1 MIDLKSIIKRCFEGY
16 SVEPYF
22 SRNENAIHNFLN
34 MNVPVYKDTFEIPVF
49 LLEKLSLSNSPIT
62 SGMIDSFTV
71 RLNNIGAK
79 STYKSLPSKIRD
91 VLNRKFKS
99 IRLIKIPLDTQGDNY
114 YYGTCG
120 AIFNK
125 DFLPIMMMSWRIE
138 KFQQDD
144 AERPFIYKFVQ
155 PILRVSPSVFTTK
168 GDSITRHVI
177 NQVIPN
183 ALDCRCNNPM
193 VYDNPLFDNKYNY
206 FNVKVDIDNFPFS
219 FSKVCAPSV
228 STTNEE
234 LLSVALDHIDEV
246 VE

>member
-1 MIDLKSIIKRCFEGY
+1 MVDLKDIIKRCFDGY
-16 SVEPYF
+16 STDFYF
-22 SRNENAIHNFLN
+22 QRNDSTVRNFLY
-34 MNVPVYKDTFEIPVF
+34 MSVPVYKESFEIPVF

-62 SGMIDSFTV
+62 SGMMDSFTI
-71 RLNNIGAK
+71 RLNHINAE
-79 STYKSLPSKIRD
+79 STYKSLPSKVRD
-91 VLNRKFKS
+91 VLQRKFES
-99 IRLIKIPLDTQGDNY
+99 IRLIKISLGTQGDNY

-125 DFLPIMMMSWRIE
+125 DFLPIMIMSWRIE
-138 KFQQDD
+138 KFQQDNAD
-144 AERPFIYKFVQ
+144 RPFIYKFVQ
-155 PILRVSPSVFTTK
+155 PILRISPSVFIDK
-168 GDSITRHVI
+168 NDSVKRNII
-177 NQVIPN
+177 NQIIPN
-183 ALDCRCNNPM
+183 ALDCECHNPTI
-193 VYDNPLFDNKYNY
+193 YNNPLFDNSYRY